1 MHLDFPN
8 PEITFAGELWY
19 TANRRFP
26 MKTLNINGQWRLS
39 PKESGTIAP
48 FCKYFLTN
56 ESIPCTIP
64 GDIHSA
70 LIEQQLIMDPYYGTN
85 ELDIQWVG
93 KNDWILTKVFPV
105 SKEQM
110 ESGMPVLTLAMA
122 DTIITVVVN
131 QKVAGTCD
139 NQFRR
144 FRFDLSSFLQ
154 EGDNT
159 IELHFSSAENAA
171 IAEAAKLAYPIPYS
185 VYPVSAKHRNLI
197 RKTQCHSGWDWGPC
211 IMSFGIYE
219 DITLEFI
226 NEGIVESIVTDTNP
240 VTGNTWEATV
250 EVIYNASKAQVLN
263 CKASLAKSVQKGNVN
278 VMRGLNKLTFHFE
291 CKDIELWWPNGEG
304 KPTLYELIL
313 NLGEQ
318 TFSKRIGFRTLAA
331 KTPEDGQG
339 GKGMVFCVNGRDV
352 FAKGANWIPLDA
364 LVSRFSRQR
373 YDQLLQDCVEANMN
387 MIRLWGG
394 GLYEMDAFYDACD
407 EKGLMIWHDCMFSCS
422 MYPSNPAFLANV
434 EAELRYQIP
443 RLRDHASIALWCG
456 NNEDLGAI
464 GWYEETKK
472 NPARYIIDY
481 DRLNEGTVGRIVRE
495 LDPKR
500 TWWPSSP
507 SAGVDDFADNWHD
520 DSRGDMHFWSVWH
533 EGKPFE
539 AYRSIQPR
547 FVSEFGYQSFPSL
560 STVKLYTPDE
570 QLNLTSPVMEHH
582 QKNDRGNSIIIENF
596 SRYFRF
602 PNSLDHM
609 LYLSQVQQAMAMKTA
624 VEYWRTLRPLC
635 MGTLFW
641 QLNDNW
647 PVASWS
653 SIDYTGKWK
662 LLHYAAKHFYAPTLP
677 IAYVNENGMIEVFVI
692 NDRATPLANAKVSIK
707 FCHFDGTKLEKQEYF
722 QDFAPQSSTHIC
734 TIDPK
739 KQFNADAQDTF
750 VYFKLVSNEVYREN
764 CLFLD
769 RPKKCS
775 LVDPKLKLTVTK
787 AHEGFAVTVSCLAP
801 AFFVSLDAGS
811 LKGTFTDNFFDI
823 RPTAQKVVVFRT
835 KEKLSIKQFRDNL
848 VAYDLYGSSH

>member
-1 MHLDFPN
+1 MQ
-8 PEITFAGELWY
+8 
-19 TANRRFP
+19 
-26 MKTLNINGQWRLS
+26 TLNLNGQWRLR
-39 PKESGTIAP
+39 PLDKRAIAP
-48 FCKYFLTN
+48 YCKYFLAT
-56 ESIPCTIP
+56 ESIPCTLP

-70 LIEQQLIMDPYYGTN
+70 LIEQQLISDPYYATN
-85 ELDIQWVG
+85 ELNVQWVG
-93 KNDWILTKVFPV
+93 KNDWSLSTGFSVTR
-105 SKEQM
+105 EQM
-110 ESGMPVLTLAMA
+110 ESGKPVLTLTMA
-122 DTIITVVVN
+122 DTIIEVKVN
-131 QKVAGTCD
+131 DKVAGTCN

-154 EGDNT
+154 EGENT
-159 IELHFSSAENAA
+159 IELLFTSAEKEA
-171 IAEAAKLAYPIPYS
+171 IAEAKELSYPIPYS

-197 RKTQCHSGWDWGPC
+197 RKTQSHSGWDWGPC

-219 DITLEFI
+219 PLVLEFI
-226 NEGIVESIVTDTNP
+226 DEGIVESIVTDTKP
-240 VTGNTWEATV
+240 VSDTTWEATI
-250 EVIYNASKAQVLN
+250 EVTYNAAKAQ
-263 CKASLAKSVQKGNVN
+263 SLHCNATMARSGQKGEVQ
-278 VMRGLNKLTFHFE
+278 VMKGLNKLTFHLQ
-291 CKDIELWWPNGEG
+291 CKDIEPWWPNGEG
-304 KPTLYELIL
+304 KPTLYAL
-313 NLGEQ
+313 NLELGSQ
-318 TFSKRIGFRTLAA
+318 TFTKRIGFRTLTV
-331 KTPEDGQG
+331 KTPEDPEG
-339 GKGMVFCVNGRDV
+339 GKGMVFCVNGRDI

-394 GLYEMDAFYDACD
+394 GLYEMDAFYDYCD

-422 MYPSNPAFLANV
+422 MYPANPAFLENV
-434 EAELRYQIP
+434 EAELQYQIP

-464 GWYEETKK
+464 SWYEETKR

-481 DRLNEGTVGRIVRE
+481 DRLNEGTVGRVIRE
-495 LDPKR
+495 LDPNR

-507 SAGVDDFADNWHD
+507 SAGVDDFSDNWHN

-539 AYRSIQPR
+539 AYYSIKPR

-560 STVKLYTPDE
+560 STVSLYTPEE
-570 QLNLTSPVMEHH
+570 QMNLTSPVMEHH

-602 PNSLDHM
+602 PNGLEQM
-609 LYLSQVQQAMAMKTA
+609 LYLSQVQQALAMKTA
-624 VEYWRTLRPLC
+624 VEYWRTTRPNC

-653 SIDYTGKWK
+653 AIDYTGKWK
-662 LLHYAAKHFYAPTLP
+662 LLQYAAKHFYSTALP
-677 IAYVNENGMIEVFVI
+677 IAYLKEDGKIEVFVV
-692 NDRATPLANAKVSIK
+692 NDSAKALEKAKVSIK
-707 FCHFDGTKLEKQEYF
+707 FCHFNGEKLNKMEYF
-722 QDFAPQSSTHIC
+722 NDFPPQSSTHIC

-739 KQFNADAQDTF
+739 KQFNADSQDTF
-750 VYFKLVSNEVYREN
+750 VYFKLVSSDVYREN

-775 LVDPKLKLTVTK
+775 LLDPRLQLTVAK
-787 AHEGFAVTVSCLAP
+787 AHEGFSVTVSCLAP

-811 LKGTFTDNFFDI
+811 LKGKFSDNFFDI
-823 RPTAQKVVVFRT
+823 RPTAQKVVVFKT
-835 KEKLSIKQFRDNL
+835 KEKLTIKQFKDSL
-848 VAYDLYGSSH
+848 AVYDLYGSSH